1 VRTDNQ
7 AQAETIGSGVAVG
20 ATPAA
25 GPSPTSAVAHGQRA
39 DYSGCC
45 GLAVGLV
52 VDLGIGA
59 LRFTDSMPFNAL
71 ALLSWDRW

>member
-1 VRTDNQ
+1 MANEPTT
-7 AQAETIGSGVAVG
+7 AGVV
-20 ATPAA
+20 
-25 GPSPTSAVAHGQRA
+25 
-39 DYSGCC
+39 

-52 VDLGIGA
+52 VDLGIAA